1 MGQTTFCC
9 IIKIFFFFLGTFFCC
24 FFNETGK
31 LNTFFISKV
40 CKACKARC
48 GSHINVTK
56 LCLGTKIIVKYKQT
70 WEVIHQL
77 LCIPMQVQTAIT
89 STRLVTYP
97 LDHNDFNRIK
107 LTFTAFEKVKQIF
120 SKIIIAEFKCFCQ
133 SQGLIKK
140 YIFKV
145 CEVFKHT

>member
-1 MGQTTFCC
+1 
-9 IIKIFFFFLGTFFCC
+9 
-24 FFNETGK
+24 
-31 LNTFFISKV
+31 
-40 CKACKARC
+40 
-48 GSHINVTK
+48 
-56 LCLGTKIIVKYKQT
+56 
-70 WEVIHQL
+70 
-77 LCIPMQVQTAIT
+77 MQVQTAII

-97 LDHNDFNRIK
+97 LDHNDFNMIK